1 MSKVTKAMFMGL
13 VLLIMS
19 TFAYGKDDPVA
30 SGDWDFTLAP
40 LYLWA
45 VKMDG
50 NMTVRGRTQ
59 SLKLD
64 FDEIFDKLE
73 AAYTV
78 HFEGFYK
85 RKWGFLFDLS
95 YVNIGDSITTPGP
108 RAATINVDFVDTLI
122 ELGAIYRFYNKG
134 RHMFEGLGGVR
145 YTDLD
150 TEIDTVGGPGPLP
163 VPPKIEANQ
172 DWLDLIIG
180 LRYRWQIS
188 EKWMLSLRGD
198 IGGFG
203 IGDASDFTWNAI
215 GLIHWKPWKHVGFLG
230 GYRAL
235 YQDYETGS
243 GIDVFKYDMLMH
255 GPILAVK
262 FTW

>member
-1 MSKVTKAMFMGL
+1 MSKVTKAMFIGL
-13 VLLIMS
+13 VILIMS
-19 TFAYGKDDPVA
+19 TSAYGKDDPAA
-30 SGDWDFTLAP
+30 SGDWEFTLAP

-45 VKMDG
+45 AKMDG
-50 NMTVRGRTQ
+50 NMTVRGQTQ

-85 RKWGFLFDLS
+85 RKWGFLFDIS

-108 RAATINVDFVDTLI
+108 RAATINVDFVDTLV
-122 ELGAIYRFYNKG
+122 ELGAIYRFYHEG

-180 LRYRWQIS
+180 LRYKWQIS

-215 GLIHWKPWKHVGFLG
+215 SLIHWKPWKHVGFFG

-243 GIDVFKYDMLMH
+243 VKYDMLMH